1 MHLSQSGA
9 YYNRVCSAFRLI
21 LSGTGIGNAC
31 GKQEEGVCLRRG
43 RGKYYGETLVVKIL
57 TVVTE
62 LGPGGAEKIVRELSE
77 HLLRKGHKVSLVSL
91 KAPPEN
97 RTLADSFPAMGI
109 SPAYLNM
116 RGLTDAGKI
125 FSLRRIIRRERP
137 DLIHSHLMHPNLL
150 TRIAA
155 AGLSVS
161 LVNTVHICERRKS
174 ARPFFLLDRLTFPLC
189 SVCPAVSHS
198 AAGFHEHALGLNP
211 GTLRVIY
218 NGVDP
223 VAPLPE
229 EERVRYR
236 ELWGMKQCSRI
247 IGSFGRLDPQK
258 GFDNFLRLLPEI
270 SERIP
275 EGETWGVV
283 ILGEGKE
290 REFLEEAGRNLPG
303 NLRLSFPGFSPE
315 AARAAWVFDVFV
327 MPSRYEGY
335 GLAFAEAMST
345 GVPAVVASVD
355 SLPELADLYDNAFV
369 ADFASPEKRG
379 ETASLIA
386 AAAGKKRIAPKI
398 ILTRAEMAD
407 QYLELYR
414 RILARQHTYLQKNK

>member
-1 MHLSQSGA
+1 M
-9 YYNRVCSAFRLI
+9 
-21 LSGTGIGNAC
+21 
-31 GKQEEGVCLRRG
+31 
-43 RGKYYGETLVVKIL
+43 KIL

-62 LGPGGAEKIVRELSE
+62 LGPGGAEKVVRELSE
-77 HLLRKGHKVSLVSL
+77 HLLRAGHKVSLVSL

-97 RTLADSFPAMGI
+97 RALADAFPAMGI
-109 SPAYLNM
+109 SPVYLNM
-116 RGLTDAGKI
+116 RGLTDAGKL
-125 FSLRRIIRRERP
+125 FSLRRIIRREHP

-150 TRIAA
+150 ARIAA
-155 AGLSVS
+155 AGLSVP

-189 SVCPAVSHS
+189 SVCTAVSHS

-223 VAPLPE
+223 VEPLPE
-229 EERVRYR
+229 EERIRYR
-236 ELWGMKQCSRI
+236 KLWGMESCSRI

-275 EGETWGVV
+275 KGETWGVV
-283 ILGEGKE
+283 ILGEGRE
-290 REFLEEAGRNLPG
+290 RESLEETGRRNLRNLPG
-303 NLRLSFPGFSPE
+303 NLRLSFPGFAPE

-355 SLPELADLYDNAFV
+355 SLPELADLYDNASV

-398 ILTRAEMAD
+398 ISTRAEMAD

-414 RILARQHTYLQKNK
+414 QILTRRQTHPLKTE